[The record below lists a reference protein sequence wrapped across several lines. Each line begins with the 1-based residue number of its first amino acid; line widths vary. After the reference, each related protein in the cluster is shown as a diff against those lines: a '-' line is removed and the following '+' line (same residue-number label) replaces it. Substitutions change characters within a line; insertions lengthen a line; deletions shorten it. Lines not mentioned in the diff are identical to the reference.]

1 MKKEKTYFSEKDYNI
16 RRAIILAGILV
27 MALLVVA
34 FCLSMFSAGQM
45 KEIVSE
51 NFNRQQLV
59 LAKYA
64 ANRMENSLDFIKR
77 ELSLLN
83 LSPSIQYLEKVSWA
97 SRMNTTLSAV
107 KDNGVLEIR
116 FIDRNG
122 RIAYIVDELG
132 MSHVIQSRFADTDYY
147 KWASI
152 EKNKNR
158 IYVSEI
164 TKDSEQYPEKLVMIL
179 AAPTY
184 EQSVDEAYPVA
195 TGNLSG
201 VLFFIIDVTR
211 LVEKA
216 IKGIKSGN
224 TGYAWVID
232 SKGRRGCL

>member
-1 MKKEKTYFSEKDYNI
+1 MKKEKTGFSEKYYNI

-45 KEIVSE
+45 KEIISGD
-51 NFNRQQLV
+51 FNRQQLV

-122 RIAYIVDELG
+122 RIAYIVD
-132 MSHVIQSRFADTDYY
+132 
-147 KWASI
+147 
-152 EKNKNR
+152 
-158 IYVSEI
+158 
-164 TKDSEQYPEKLVMIL
+164 
-179 AAPTY
+179 
-184 EQSVDEAYPVA
+184 
-195 TGNLSG
+195 
-201 VLFFIIDVTR
+201 
-211 LVEKA
+211 
-216 IKGIKSGN
+216 
-224 TGYAWVID
+224 
-232 SKGRRGCL
+232 